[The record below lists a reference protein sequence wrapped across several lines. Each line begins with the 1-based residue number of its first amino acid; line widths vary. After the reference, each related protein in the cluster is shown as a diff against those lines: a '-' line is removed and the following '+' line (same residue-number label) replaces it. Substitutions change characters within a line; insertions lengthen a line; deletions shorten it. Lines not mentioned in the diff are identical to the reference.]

1 MNIIEQ
7 IKIPEIKNFT
17 IESLV
22 RHGDGTSTE
31 IAEKV
36 AEVVYAQLE
45 EKGLIS
51 EQANQSFVDVVIS
64 AALLHDLFKTEE
76 WIFIFDARRYL
87 TEVAERVGLP
97 ESAQNAIFETIEAQL
112 GDKTPI
118 AKLRPQP
125 GTPTELFAYA
135 VWFVNK
141 YLI

>member
-1 MNIIEQ
+1 MSIIEK

-22 RHGDGTSTE
+22 RHGDGSSTE
-31 IAEKV
+31 VAEKV

-45 EKGLIS
+45 EKGLIN
-51 EQANQSFVDVVIS
+51 EQANQSFVDVIIS

-76 WIFIFDARRYL
+76 WVSIFDARRYL
-87 TEVAERVGLP
+87 TEVAERVELP
-97 ESAQNAIFETIEAQL
+97 ESAQNAIFESIEAQL

-141 YLI
+141 YLV